1 MDSRTKLIV
10 MTVTIFLVL
19 FILIVAWRFA
29 DGGGL
34 DAWVLSQPGQH
45 VYVYEE
51 PSEGAERTGQYA
63 ATDRIRLDGTY
74 QNGYARC
81 DKGWI
86 SITCVVTDKPE
97 WENGSRYTVKEST
110 VAWSGFEWKHAGV
123 IDKGTQVQVF
133 WRSAEYCVTTRGM
146 IRTEDLEE
154 EICPICNN

>member
-1 MDSRTKLIV
+1 MDRRTKLIV

-19 FILIVAWRFA
+19 FILIVAWGFA
-29 DGGGL
+29 DDGGL
-34 DAWVLSQPGQH
+34 DAWVICQPGQH

-51 PSEGAERTGQYA
+51 PSEGAECTGQCA

-123 IDKGTQVQVF
+123 IDKGTKVQVF

>member
-1 MDSRTKLIV
+1 MNRRTKLIV

-19 FILIVAWRFA
+19 FILIVAWGFA
-29 DGGGL
+29 DDGGL
-34 DAWVLSQPGQH
+34 DAWVICQPGQF
-45 VYVYEE
+45 VSVREG
-51 PSEGAERTGQYA
+51 PSEGAERTDQYG

-74 QNGYARC
+74 RNGYARC
-81 DKGWI
+81 AKGWI
-86 SITCVVTDKPE
+86 SVTCVVTDQPE
-97 WENGSRYTVKEST
+97 WENGKQYTVKEST